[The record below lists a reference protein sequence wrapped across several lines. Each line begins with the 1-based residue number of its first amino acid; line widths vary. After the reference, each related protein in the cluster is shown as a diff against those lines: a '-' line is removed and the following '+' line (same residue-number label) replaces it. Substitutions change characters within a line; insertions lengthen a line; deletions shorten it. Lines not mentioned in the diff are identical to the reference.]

1 MTGHNPSGRRPDTE
15 PTPTEA
21 PSPSIGAATSPPA
34 AQPVEVDRELAASA
48 DRLLEVLQATLDVDA
63 GLAAIRATHRTATG
77 HPVTSRHDGHRQ
89 AGRPAEPG
97 VPGEVGAVC
106 EVLAGY
112 LADLA
117 PAGDDRTGAPPGLG
131 GSVLSLGAVHRLLRE
146 LRTRLLHRTLDRDA
160 ADRLLRLI
168 DHNTAE
174 AGYLLRSERHRA
186 GRRNRPQIE
195 TWSQT
200 AARVRDGVAVLR
212 PRILRLFDEADQSTA
227 VQPAPRLPV

>member
-21 PSPSIGAATSPPA
+21 PSSSIGAATSPPA
-34 AQPVEVDRELAASA
+34 AQPVEMDRELAASA

-63 GLAAIRATHRTATG
+63 GLAAIRAANRTATA
-77 HPVTSRHDGHRQ
+77 HPITSRHDGHWH
-89 AGRPAEPG
+89 AGRPAEPD

-106 EVLAGY
+106 LVLAGH

-117 PAGDDRTGAPPGLG
+117 PAGDDQTGAPPGLG

-146 LRTRLLHRTLDRDA
+146 LRTGLLHRTLDRDA

-174 AGYLLRSERHRA
+174 AGQLLHSERRRA
-186 GRRNRPQIE
+186 GRRTRSQVE
-195 TWSQT
+195 TWSDT
-200 AARVRDGVAVLR
+200 AAQVRDGMAALR
-212 PRILRLFDEADQSTA
+212 PRILRLFEHADQSTT